1 MSEVAVSRLPQGRER
16 HAVES
21 HVATDCRAAQQ
32 TPRDCGALELTYDE
46 QTEPPG
52 SAAMM
57 IACTGIRPA
66 SKTRPWLVPVLAAV
80 LALGIARSADAQTD
94 AHDLMEGR
102 GRDVS
107 FPVSC
112 AADIQPRFD
121 AALAALHSFW
131 YGQALKEFTAIT
143 EAKPDCA
150 MAYWGVA
157 MSVWNQ
163 IWAPPTPANLK
174 KGSDAITRAL
184 ALGAQ
189 TQRERD
195 YLDALA
201 AFYTGYDALDHRTR
215 AAAYMR
221 KMEQVAQR
229 YPDDREARI
238 FYALSLLATA
248 DGLDKT
254 YKNQLKAG
262 EILEQ
267 IFAEKPQHPG
277 PSHYIIHAYDYPALV
292 DRALAAAQNYAIC
305 VTVVPHAI
313 HMPSHTYVL
322 LGRWKDTI
330 TANNAAET
338 AEADRGT
345 PEDRIHALDYLVYA
359 HLQLAQDVKAKEVLD
374 LALKIENDLVARQH
388 DSGLRARPFG
398 VAAMEARWAL
408 ERLDWATA
416 VKLPLR
422 PSRYPYAESV
432 PHFARAVGLA
442 RSGRPEQAS
451 ADLERLAA
459 LQKALADAKNLYWA
473 RQVSIQLKVASA
485 WVERGLGRDAEA
497 AALMQEAATA
507 EETSETHD
515 TLSPGPIGMT
525 AHEALGLLLLE
536 LGRPSEAFEAF
547 EASFRSSKNRLRSY
561 AGAAAAAAAV
571 GNTSAA
577 RSYYTKL
584 LELADGS
591 DGGRPE
597 LAQAKAYL
605 QHVNR

>member
-1 MSEVAVSRLPQGRER
+1 
-16 HAVES
+16 
-21 HVATDCRAAQQ
+21 
-32 TPRDCGALELTYDE
+32 
-46 QTEPPG
+46 
-52 SAAMM
+52 M
-57 IACTGIRPA
+57 IAFANARRPA
-66 SKTRPWLVPVLAAV
+66 SKTSRRLRLVPVLVTVVAGV
-80 LALGIARSADAQTD
+80 LALGATRSAIAQKD

-112 AADIQPRFD
+112 GADMQPRFD

-131 YGQALKEFTAIT
+131 YGQSLKEFTAIS

-150 MAYWGVA
+150 MAYWGSA

-163 IWAPPTPANLK
+163 IWAPPRADNLK
-174 KGSDAITRAL
+174 AGSDAITRAQ
-184 ALGAQ
+184 AAGAK

-195 YLDALA
+195 YIDALA
-201 AFYTGYDALDHRTR
+201 AFYADYDKLDHRTR
-215 AAAYMR
+215 ASAYMR

-229 YPDDREARI
+229 YPDDREAKI

-262 EILEQ
+262 GILEQ
-267 IFAEKPQHPG
+267 IFAEKPEHPG
-277 PSHYIIHAYDYPALV
+277 PTHYIIHAYDYPALV
-292 DRALAAAQNYAIC
+292 DRALEAALKYSVC

-330 TANNAAET
+330 TSNDAAEI

-359 HLQLAQDVKAKEVLD
+359 HLQMAQDRKAKDVVD
-374 LALKIENDLVARQH
+374 LALKIEDDLVARKH

-416 VKLPLR
+416 ASLPAR
-422 PSRYPYAESV
+422 PSPRYPMAESV

-451 ADLERLAA
+451 ADIERLAA
-459 LQKALADAKNLYWA
+459 LQKTLADAKNLYWA
-473 RQVSIQLKVASA
+473 RQLLIQLKVANA
-485 WVERGLGRDAEA
+485 WVERARGRDADA
-497 AALMQEAATA
+497 VALMQDAATA

-536 LGRPSEAFEAF
+536 LGRPGEAFGAF
-547 EASFRSSKNRLRSY
+547 EASLRTSKSRLRSY

-584 LELADGS
+584 VELADGS
-591 DGGRPE
+591 DGTRPE

-605 QHVNR
+605 QANK

>member
-1 MSEVAVSRLPQGRER
+1 
-16 HAVES
+16 
-21 HVATDCRAAQQ
+21 
-32 TPRDCGALELTYDE
+32 
-46 QTEPPG
+46 
-52 SAAMM
+52 M
-57 IACTGIRPA
+57 IIDTGPA
-66 SKTRPWLVPVLAAV
+66 SKRRGWLVPVLAAL
-80 LALGIARSADAQTD
+80 LALGAAPSSSAQTIG
-94 AHDLMEGR
+94 HDLMEGR

-107 FPVSC
+107 FPDSC
-112 AADIQPRFD
+112 GADVQPRFD

-131 YGQALKEFTAIT
+131 YGQALKEFTAIAET
-143 EAKPDCA
+143 KPDCA
-150 MAYWGVA
+150 MAYWGMA

-174 KGSDAITRAL
+174 RGSDAISRAL
-184 ALGAQ
+184 ALEAK
-189 TQRERD
+189 TPRERD
-195 YLDALA
+195 YLEALA
-201 AFYTGYDALDHRTR
+201 TFYADYDKLDHRTR
-215 AAAYMR
+215 ATAYMR
-221 KMEQVAQR
+221 KMEQIAQR

-262 EILEQ
+262 EILERV
-267 IFAEKPQHPG
+267 FAEKPQHPG

-292 DRALAAAQNYAIC
+292 DRALAAAQNYALC

-330 TANNAAET
+330 TANNSAET

-359 HLQLAQDVKAKEVLD
+359 HLQLAQDAKAKETLD
-374 LALKIENDLVARQH
+374 LALKIENDLIARTH

-408 ERLDWATA
+408 ERLDWDTA
-416 VKLPLR
+416 ANLPPR

-459 LQKALADAKNLYWA
+459 LQKTLAEAKNLYWA
-473 RQVSIQLKVASA
+473 RQVSIQLMVANA
-485 WVERGLGRDAEA
+485 WVERARGRDAV
-497 AALMQEAATA
+497 ALMQEAAKA

-536 LGRPSEAFEAF
+536 LGQPQAAFEAF
-547 EASFRSSKNRLRSY
+547 EASLRSSKNRLRSY

-571 GNTSAA
+571 GNTGAA

-591 DGGRPE
+591 DANRPE

-605 QHVNR
+605 RQANR

>member
-1 MSEVAVSRLPQGRER
+1 
-16 HAVES
+16 
-21 HVATDCRAAQQ
+21 
-32 TPRDCGALELTYDE
+32 
-46 QTEPPG
+46 
-52 SAAMM
+52 
-57 IACTGIRPA
+57 
-66 SKTRPWLVPVLAAV
+66 
-80 LALGIARSADAQTD
+80 
-94 AHDLMEGR
+94 
-102 GRDVS
+102 
-107 FPVSC
+107 
-112 AADIQPRFD
+112 
-121 AALAALHSFW
+121 
-131 YGQALKEFTAIT
+131 
-143 EAKPDCA
+143 
-150 MAYWGVA
+150 
-157 MSVWNQ
+157 
-163 IWAPPTPANLK
+163 
-174 KGSDAITRAL
+174 
-184 ALGAQ
+184 
-189 TQRERD
+189 
-195 YLDALA
+195 
-201 AFYTGYDALDHRTR
+201 
-215 AAAYMR
+215 MR

-229 YPDDREARI
+229 YPDDREAKI

-262 EILEQ
+262 GILEQ
-267 IFAEKPQHPG
+267 IFAEKPEHPG
-277 PSHYIIHAYDYPALV
+277 PTHYIIHAYDYPALV
-292 DRALAAAQNYAIC
+292 DRALEAALKYSVC

-330 TANNAAET
+330 TSNDAAEI

-359 HLQLAQDVKAKEVLD
+359 HLQMAQDRKAKDVVD
-374 LALKIENDLVARQH
+374 LALKIEDDLVARKH

-416 VKLPLR
+416 ASLPAR
-422 PSRYPYAESV
+422 PSPRYPMAESV

-451 ADLERLAA
+451 ADIERLAA
-459 LQKALADAKNLYWA
+459 LQKTLADAKNLYWA
-473 RQVSIQLKVASA
+473 RQLLIQLKVANA
-485 WVERGLGRDAEA
+485 WVERARGRDADA
-497 AALMQEAATA
+497 VALMQDAATA

-536 LGRPSEAFEAF
+536 LGRPGEAFGAF
-547 EASFRSSKNRLRSY
+547 EASLRTSKSRLRSY

-584 LELADGS
+584 VELADGS
-591 DGGRPE
+591 DGTRPE

-605 QHVNR
+605 QANK

>member
-1 MSEVAVSRLPQGRER
+1 MIIDCTRMRL
-16 HAVES
+16 
-21 HVATDCRAAQQ
+21 
-32 TPRDCGALELTYDE
+32 
-46 QTEPPG
+46 
-52 SAAMM
+52 
-57 IACTGIRPA
+57 A
-66 SKTRPWLVPVLAAV
+66 SKTRLWLAPILAAL
-80 LALGIARSADAQTD
+80 LALGAARSANAQSD

-112 AADIQPRFD
+112 GADIQPRFD

-150 MAYWGVA
+150 MAYWGIA
-157 MSVWNQ
+157 ISIWNQ
-163 IWAPPTPANLK
+163 IWAPPTPANLT
-174 KGSDAITRAL
+174 KGSNAIARAL
-184 ALGAQ
+184 ALGAK
-189 TQRERD
+189 TPREQD

-201 AFYTGYDALDHRTR
+201 AFYTDHDKLDHRTR

-254 YKNQLKAG
+254 YKNQLQAG
-262 EILEQ
+262 AILEQ
-267 IFAEKPQHPG
+267 IFAEKPEHPG
-277 PSHYIIHAYDYPALV
+277 PAHYIIHAYDYPALV
-292 DRALAAAQNYAIC
+292 DRALAAAQKYAIC
-305 VTVVPHAI
+305 VTAVPHAI

-330 TANNAAET
+330 ESNNAAEI

-359 HLQLAQDVKAKEVLD
+359 HLQLAQDREAKQVLA
-374 LALKIENDLVARQH
+374 LALKIEDELVARKH

-398 VAAMEARWAL
+398 IAAMEARWAL
-408 ERLDWATA
+408 ERLDWSTAAT
-416 VKLPLR
+416 LPPR
-422 PSRYPYAESV
+422 PSRYPNAEAV

-442 RSGRPEQAS
+442 RSGRPDDAR
-451 ADLERLAA
+451 ADIDRLAA
-459 LQKALADAKNLYWA
+459 LRKTLADAKNLYWA
-473 RQVSIQLKVASA
+473 RVVDVQLKMANA
-485 WVERGLGRDAEA
+485 WVYRALGRDSDAVT
-497 AALMQEAATA
+497 LMQEAARA

-525 AHEALGLLLLE
+525 AHEALGMLLLE
-536 LGRPSEAFEAF
+536 LGRPAEALQAY
-547 EASFRSSKNRLRSY
+547 EASLGTAKNRLRSF
-561 AGAAAAAAAV
+561 AGAAAAAV
-571 GNTSAA
+571 RLGNVSTA
-577 RSYYTKL
+577 RNYYTSL
-584 LELADGS
+584 LELADHSGAT
-591 DGGRPE
+591 RQE
-597 LAQAKAYL
+597 LAEAKAYL
-605 QHVNR
+605 QVSR

>member
-1 MSEVAVSRLPQGRER
+1 MMKARKP
-16 HAVES
+16 
-21 HVATDCRAAQQ
+21 D
-32 TPRDCGALELTYDE
+32 
-46 QTEPPG
+46 G
-52 SAAMM
+52 SPVMM
-57 IACTGIRPA
+57 IDIADVWPSA
-66 SKTRPWLVPVLAAV
+66 SNALCGKGLRDKALRDKGLRGPWVVAALAAG
-80 LALGIARSADAQTD
+80 LALGGARSAVAQNDAR
-94 AHDLMEGR
+94 DLMEGR

-112 AADIQPRFD
+112 GQDIQPRFD

-143 EAKPDCA
+143 ELKPDCA
-150 MAYWGVA
+150 MAHWGIA

-163 IWAPPTPANLK
+163 IWAPPRPDNLK
-174 KGSDAITRAL
+174 AGSDAIARAL
-184 ALGAQ
+184 AAGAK

-201 AFYTGYDALDHRTR
+201 AFYADHDKLDHRTR

-262 EILEQ
+262 DILEQ
-267 IFAEKPQHPG
+267 VFAEKPEHPG

-292 DRALAAAQNYAIC
+292 DRALAAAQKYAVC

-322 LGRWKDTI
+322 LGRWKDTV
-330 TANNAAET
+330 TSNNAAEI

-359 HLQLAQDVKAKEVLD
+359 HLQLAQDDKAMEVLD
-374 LALKIENDLVARQH
+374 LALKTENDLIARKH
-388 DSGLRARPFG
+388 DSGLRSRPFG

-416 VKLPLR
+416 AGLPTR

-451 ADLERLAA
+451 ADLDRLAT

-473 RQVSIQLKVASA
+473 RQVAIQHKVASA
-485 WVERGLGRDAEA
+485 FVDRARGRNAEA
-497 AALMQEAATA
+497 VALMQEAATV

-515 TLSPGPIGMT
+515 TLRPGPIGMT

-536 LGRPSEAFEAF
+536 LGRPSEALQAF
-547 EASFRSSKNRLRSY
+547 EASLRAAKNRLRSY

-571 GNTSAA
+571 GNASAA

-584 LELADGS
+584 LDLAEGPDAT
-591 DGGRPE
+591 RPE
-597 LAQAKAYL
+597 LVQAKAYL
-605 QHVNR
+605 QQASK

>member
-1 MSEVAVSRLPQGRER
+1 
-16 HAVES
+16 
-21 HVATDCRAAQQ
+21 
-32 TPRDCGALELTYDE
+32 
-46 QTEPPG
+46 
-52 SAAMM
+52 M
-57 IACTGIRPA
+57 IAFASPRRPA
-66 SKTRPWLVPVLAAV
+66 SKTSRRLRLVPVLVTVVAGV
-80 LALGIARSADAQTD
+80 LALGATRSAIAQKD

-112 AADIQPRFD
+112 GADMQPRFD

-131 YGQALKEFTAIT
+131 YGQSLKEFTAIS

-150 MAYWGVA
+150 MAYWGSA

-163 IWAPPTPANLK
+163 IWAPPRADNLK
-174 KGSDAITRAL
+174 AGSDAITRAQ
-184 ALGAQ
+184 AAGAK

-195 YLDALA
+195 YIDALA
-201 AFYTGYDALDHRTR
+201 AFYADYDKLDHRTR
-215 AAAYMR
+215 ASAYMR

-229 YPDDREARI
+229 YPDDREAKI

-262 EILEQ
+262 GILEQ
-267 IFAEKPQHPG
+267 IFAEKPEHPG
-277 PSHYIIHAYDYPALV
+277 PTHYIIHAYDYPALV
-292 DRALAAAQNYAIC
+292 DRALEAALKYAVC

-330 TANNAAET
+330 TSNDAAEI

-359 HLQLAQDVKAKEVLD
+359 HLQMAQDRKAKDVVD
-374 LALKIENDLVARQH
+374 LALKIEDDLVTRKH

-416 VKLPLR
+416 ASLPAR
-422 PSRYPYAESV
+422 PSPRYPMAESV

-451 ADLERLAA
+451 ADIERLAA
-459 LQKALADAKNLYWA
+459 LQKTLADAKNLYWA
-473 RQVSIQLKVASA
+473 RQLLIQLKVANA
-485 WVERGLGRDAEA
+485 WVERARGRDADA
-497 AALMQEAATA
+497 VALMQDAATA

-536 LGRPSEAFEAF
+536 LGRPGEAFGAF
-547 EASFRSSKNRLRSY
+547 EASLRTSKSRLRSY

-584 LELADGS
+584 VELADGS
-591 DGGRPE
+591 DGTRPE

-605 QHVNR
+605 QANK

>member
-1 MSEVAVSRLPQGRER
+1 MMTDIAVACP
-16 HAVES
+16 
-21 HVATDCRAAQQ
+21 T
-32 TPRDCGALELTYDE
+32 
-46 QTEPPG
+46 
-52 SAAMM
+52 
-57 IACTGIRPA
+57 A
-66 SKTRPWLVPVLAAV
+66 SKTPSGTTSAGEALRGSTRLRGLWLIPAVAAV
-80 LALGIARSADAQTD
+80 LALGVAPGGSAQNDT
-94 AHDLMEGR
+94 HDLMEGR

-112 AADIQPRFD
+112 GQDIQPRFD

-143 EAKPDCA
+143 EFKPDCA
-150 MAYWGVA
+150 MAYWGIA

-163 IWAPPTPANLK
+163 IWAPPRPDNLK
-174 KGSDAITRAL
+174 TGSDAITRAL
-184 ALGAQ
+184 ALGGK

-201 AFYTGYDALDHRTR
+201 AFYGDHDKLDHRTR
-215 AAAYMR
+215 AGAYML

-248 DGLDKT
+248 DGLDKS

-262 EILEQ
+262 DILERV
-267 IFAEKPQHPG
+267 FAEKPEHPG

-292 DRALAAAQNYAIC
+292 DRALAAAQKYAIC

-313 HMPSHTYVL
+313 HMPSHTYIL
-322 LGRWKDTI
+322 LGRWKDSI
-330 TANNAAET
+330 TSNNAAEI

-359 HLQLAQDVKAKEVLD
+359 HLQLAQDDKAKQVLD
-374 LALKIENDLVARQH
+374 LALKTENDLIARKH
-388 DSGLRARPFG
+388 DSGVRSRPFG

-416 VKLPLR
+416 ASLPPR

-451 ADLERLAA
+451 TDIERLAT
-459 LQKALADAKNLYWA
+459 LQKTLADAKNLYWA
-473 RQVSIQLKVASA
+473 RQVAIQLKMANA
-485 WVERGLGRDAEA
+485 WTDRALGRNAEA
-497 AALMQEAATA
+497 VALMQEAATA
-507 EETSETHD
+507 EESSETHD

-536 LGRPSEAFEAF
+536 LGRPGEAFQAF
-547 EASFRSSKNRLRSY
+547 EASLRTAKNRLRSY

-571 GNTSAA
+571 GNASAA
-577 RSYYTKL
+577 RSYYTKVV
-584 LELADGS
+584 ELADGS
-591 DGGRPE
+591 DGTRPE
-597 LAQAKAYL
+597 LVQAKAYL
-605 QHVNR
+605 QQASK

>member
-1 MSEVAVSRLPQGRER
+1 
-16 HAVES
+16 
-21 HVATDCRAAQQ
+21 
-32 TPRDCGALELTYDE
+32 
-46 QTEPPG
+46 
-52 SAAMM
+52 M
-57 IACTGIRPA
+57 IAFASPRRPA
-66 SKTRPWLVPVLAAV
+66 SKTSRRLRLVPVLVTVVAGV
-80 LALGIARSADAQTD
+80 LALGATRSAIAQKD

-112 AADIQPRFD
+112 GADMQPRFD

-131 YGQALKEFTAIT
+131 YGQSLKEFTAIS

-150 MAYWGVA
+150 MAYWGSA

-163 IWAPPTPANLK
+163 IWAPPRADNLK
-174 KGSDAITRAL
+174 AGSDAITRAQ
-184 ALGAQ
+184 AAGAK

-195 YLDALA
+195 YIDALA
-201 AFYTGYDALDHRTR
+201 AFYADYDKLDHRTR
-215 AAAYMR
+215 ASAYMR

-229 YPDDREARI
+229 YPDDREAKI

-254 YKNQLKAG
+254 YKSQLKAG
-262 EILEQ
+262 GILEQ
-267 IFAEKPQHPG
+267 IFAEKPEHPG
-277 PSHYIIHAYDYPALV
+277 PTHYIIHAYDYPALV
-292 DRALAAAQNYAIC
+292 DRALEAALKYAVC

-330 TANNAAET
+330 TSNDAAEI

-359 HLQLAQDVKAKEVLD
+359 HLQMAQDRKAKDVVD
-374 LALKIENDLVARQH
+374 LALKIEDDLVARKH

-416 VKLPLR
+416 ASLPAR
-422 PSRYPYAESV
+422 PSPRYPMAESV

-451 ADLERLAA
+451 ADIERLAA
-459 LQKALADAKNLYWA
+459 LQKTLADAKNLYWA
-473 RQVSIQLKVASA
+473 RQLLIQLKVASA
-485 WVERGLGRDAEA
+485 WVERARGRDADA
-497 AALMQEAATA
+497 VALMQDAATA

-536 LGRPSEAFEAF
+536 LGRPGEAFGAF
-547 EASFRSSKNRLRSY
+547 EASLRTSKSRLRSY

-584 LELADGS
+584 VELADGS
-591 DGGRPE
+591 DGTRPE

-605 QHVNR
+605 QANK

>member
-1 MSEVAVSRLPQGRER
+1 
-16 HAVES
+16 
-21 HVATDCRAAQQ
+21 
-32 TPRDCGALELTYDE
+32 
-46 QTEPPG
+46 
-52 SAAMM
+52 M
-57 IACTGIRPA
+57 IAFASPRRSA
-66 SKTRPWLVPVLAAV
+66 SKTSRRLRLVPVLVTVVAGV
-80 LALGIARSADAQTD
+80 LALGATRSAIAQKD

-112 AADIQPRFD
+112 GADMQPRFD

-131 YGQALKEFTAIT
+131 YGQSLKEFTAIS

-150 MAYWGVA
+150 MAYWGSA

-163 IWAPPTPANLK
+163 IWAPPRADNLK
-174 KGSDAITRAL
+174 AGSDAITRAQ
-184 ALGAQ
+184 AAGAK

-195 YLDALA
+195 YIDALA
-201 AFYTGYDALDHRTR
+201 AFYADYDKLDHRTR
-215 AAAYMR
+215 ASAYMR

-229 YPDDREARI
+229 YPDDREAKI

-267 IFAEKPQHPG
+267 IFAEKPEHPG
-277 PSHYIIHAYDYPALV
+277 PTHYIIHAYDYPALV
-292 DRALAAAQNYAIC
+292 DRALEAALKYAVC

-330 TANNAAET
+330 TSNDAAEI

-359 HLQLAQDVKAKEVLD
+359 HLQMAQDRKAKDVVD
-374 LALKIENDLVARQH
+374 LALKIEDDLVARKH

-416 VKLPLR
+416 ASLPAR
-422 PSRYPYAESV
+422 PSPRYPMAESV

-451 ADLERLAA
+451 ADIERLAA
-459 LQKALADAKNLYWA
+459 LQKTLADAKNLYWA
-473 RQVSIQLKVASA
+473 RQLLIQLKVANA
-485 WVERGLGRDAEA
+485 WVERARGRDADA
-497 AALMQEAATA
+497 VALMQDAATA

-536 LGRPSEAFEAF
+536 LGRPGEAFGAF
-547 EASFRSSKNRLRSY
+547 EASLRTSKSRLRSY
-561 AGAAAAAAAV
+561 AGAAAAAATV

-584 LELADGS
+584 VELADGS
-591 DGGRPE
+591 DGTRPE

-605 QHVNR
+605 QANK

>member
-1 MSEVAVSRLPQGRER
+1 
-16 HAVES
+16 
-21 HVATDCRAAQQ
+21 
-32 TPRDCGALELTYDE
+32 
-46 QTEPPG
+46 
-52 SAAMM
+52 M
-57 IACTGIRPA
+57 IAFASARRPA
-66 SKTRPWLVPVLAAV
+66 SKTSRRLRLVPVLVTVVAGV
-80 LALGIARSADAQTD
+80 LALGATRSAIAQKD

-112 AADIQPRFD
+112 GADMQPRFD

-131 YGQALKEFTAIT
+131 YGQSLKEFTAIS
-143 EAKPDCA
+143 EAKP
-150 MAYWGVA
+150 GSA

-163 IWAPPTPANLK
+163 IWAPPRADNLK
-174 KGSDAITRAL
+174 AGSDAITRAQ
-184 ALGAQ
+184 AAGAK

-195 YLDALA
+195 YIDALA
-201 AFYTGYDALDHRTR
+201 AFYADYDKLDHRTR
-215 AAAYMR
+215 ASAYMR

-229 YPDDREARI
+229 YPDDREAKI

-262 EILEQ
+262 GILEQ
-267 IFAEKPQHPG
+267 IFAEKPEHPG
-277 PSHYIIHAYDYPALV
+277 PTHYIIHAYDYPALV
-292 DRALAAAQNYAIC
+292 DRALEAALKYSVC

-330 TANNAAET
+330 TSNDAAEI

-359 HLQLAQDVKAKEVLD
+359 HLQMAQDRKAKDVVD
-374 LALKIENDLVARQH
+374 LALKIEDDLVARKH

-416 VKLPLR
+416 ASLPAR
-422 PSRYPYAESV
+422 PSPRYPMAESV

-451 ADLERLAA
+451 ADIERLAA
-459 LQKALADAKNLYWA
+459 LQKTLADAKNLYWA
-473 RQVSIQLKVASA
+473 RQLLIQLKVANA
-485 WVERGLGRDAEA
+485 WVERARGRDADA
-497 AALMQEAATA
+497 VALMQDAATA

-536 LGRPSEAFEAF
+536 LGRPGEAFGAF
-547 EASFRSSKNRLRSY
+547 EASLRTSKSRLRSY

-584 LELADGS
+584 VELADGS
-591 DGGRPE
+591 DGTRPE

-605 QHVNR
+605 QANK

>member
-1 MSEVAVSRLPQGRER
+1 
-16 HAVES
+16 
-21 HVATDCRAAQQ
+21 
-32 TPRDCGALELTYDE
+32 
-46 QTEPPG
+46 
-52 SAAMM
+52 MM
-57 IACTGIRPA
+57 IDRTGLRPG
-66 SKTRPWLVPVLAAV
+66 SKTRLWLVAALAAM
-80 LALGIARSADAQTD
+80 LALGTARSASAQSN

-112 AADIQPRFD
+112 GADIQARFD

-131 YGQALKEFTAIT
+131 YGQALKEFTAIA

-150 MAYWGVA
+150 MAYWGIA

-174 KGSDAITRAL
+174 KGSDAITQAL
-184 ALGAQ
+184 ALDAK
-189 TQRERD
+189 TPRERD

-201 AFYTGYDALDHRTR
+201 AFYADYDKLDHRTR

-221 KMEQVAQR
+221 KMEALAQR
-229 YPDDREARI
+229 YADDREARI

-254 YKNQLKAG
+254 YRNQLKAG

-267 IFAEKPQHPG
+267 VFAEKPQHPG

-322 LGRWKDTI
+322 LGRWQDTI
-330 TANNAAET
+330 ASNDSAEI

-359 HLQLAQDVKAKEVLD
+359 HLQLAQDRKAKDVVD
-374 LALKIENDLVARQH
+374 LALKIENDLVARKH

-416 VKLPLR
+416 ASLPPR
-422 PSRYPYAESV
+422 PSPRYPMAESV

-442 RSGRPEQAS
+442 RSGRPDEAT
-451 ADLERLAA
+451 ADISRLAA
-459 LQKALADAKNLYWA
+459 LQKTLADAKNLYWA
-473 RQVSIQLKVASA
+473 RQLLIQLKVANA
-485 WVERGLGRDAEA
+485 WVERARGRDADA
-497 AALMQEAATA
+497 VALMQEAAAA

-536 LGRPSEAFEAF
+536 LGRPGEAVTAF
-547 EASFRSSKNRLRSY
+547 EASLRTSKNRLRSY
-561 AGAAAAAAAV
+561 AGAAEAAAAA

-577 RSYYTKL
+577 RGYYTKL
-584 LELADGS
+584 VELADGS
-591 DGGRPE
+591 DGTRPE
-597 LAQAKAYL
+597 LVQAKAYL
-605 QHVNR
+605 QANK